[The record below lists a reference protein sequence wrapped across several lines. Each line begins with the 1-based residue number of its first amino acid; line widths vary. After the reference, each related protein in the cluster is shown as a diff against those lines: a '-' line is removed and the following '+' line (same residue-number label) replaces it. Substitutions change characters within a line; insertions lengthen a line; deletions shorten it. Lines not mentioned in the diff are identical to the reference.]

1 MYVFYVLEINLSI
14 FVYLEVSLL
23 FSLLGEFYRHQLV
36 VQKVA
41 KTANNVCPLNSCPI
55 REQKEISF
63 SKTY

>member
-41 KTANNVCPLNSCPI
+41 KTMCVHLHSSPI
-55 REQKEISF
+55 REQ
-63 SKTY
+63 